1 MSSKIKTLFALFQ
14 KTDYRDKENSAK
26 KKLTGVLLSFLFAN
40 TILSYNYYVT
50 FDEKSFIILAYTSNL
65 FLLALIVLT
74 DFENLVLASRT
85 SAYLETLPV
94 KTSDI
99 FKAKF
104 YSTLLYL
111 LFFILSTAIPQLV
124 FYYLISESFYKTV
137 VFLLSDILFCYF
149 ASGILILIY
158 VIALRYFKKK
168 ASIILNLLQLS
179 FFIFIFYSST
189 LSSKAASR
197 PKGSIEKLNITDN
210 ELVNILPQTI
220 FANSTENVMFFIG
233 NILMSAGLLYTV
245 YYIIAGNYSVIN
257 ENVKEL
263 SSGRDK
269 TLDRKKGKLS
279 QMIFAKLRTFVNKVI
294 LKNNYE
300 TASFYLVK
308 NMLQN
313 SRFLVVKYMP
323 LIVMPLMFVIIGL
336 VTDAPHLLFLKTDP
350 VSSSIFNTALLIVSP
365 SITFVLVMCSR
376 LLISGTKILDE
387 NSTDT
392 KWIYDSMP
400 IREVRSVNKGVSKFI
415 YTTVLFPVIVVITI
429 LLSFKA
435 DFMNVFYNMIFI
447 SSGIYLINSV
457 MLLFDKTYP
466 FTLEST
472 KFNSA
477 SKFFEVFFSMFLGLA
492 LFLIQIFVFQNIIFV
507 IISVIIFSS
516 ISFLL
521 NRN

>member
-1 MSSKIKTLFALFQ
+1 MTSNIKTLFALFQ

-179 FFIFIFYSST
+179 FFIFIF
-189 LSSKAASR
+189 
-197 PKGSIEKLNITDN
+197 
-210 ELVNILPQTI
+210 
-220 FANSTENVMFFIG
+220 
-233 NILMSAGLLYTV
+233 
-245 YYIIAGNYSVIN
+245 
-257 ENVKEL
+257 
-263 SSGRDK
+263 
-269 TLDRKKGKLS
+269 
-279 QMIFAKLRTFVNKVI
+279 
-294 LKNNYE
+294 
-300 TASFYLVK
+300 
-308 NMLQN
+308 
-313 SRFLVVKYMP
+313 
-323 LIVMPLMFVIIGL
+323 
-336 VTDAPHLLFLKTDP
+336 
-350 VSSSIFNTALLIVSP
+350 
-365 SITFVLVMCSR
+365 
-376 LLISGTKILDE
+376 
-387 NSTDT
+387 
-392 KWIYDSMP
+392 
-400 IREVRSVNKGVSKFI
+400 
-415 YTTVLFPVIVVITI
+415 
-429 LLSFKA
+429 
-435 DFMNVFYNMIFI
+435 
-447 SSGIYLINSV
+447 
-457 MLLFDKTYP
+457 
-466 FTLEST
+466 
-472 KFNSA
+472 
-477 SKFFEVFFSMFLGLA
+477 
-492 LFLIQIFVFQNIIFV
+492 
-507 IISVIIFSS
+507 
-516 ISFLL
+516 
-521 NRN
+521 